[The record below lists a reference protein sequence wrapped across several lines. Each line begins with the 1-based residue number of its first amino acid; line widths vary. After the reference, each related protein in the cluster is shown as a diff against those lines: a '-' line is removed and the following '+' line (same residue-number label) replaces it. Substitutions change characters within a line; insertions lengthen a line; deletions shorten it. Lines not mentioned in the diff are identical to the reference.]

1 MEGFSTR
8 AFLLVFFPF
17 LASCSLNYEQ
27 NKAVESSSPQFTLR
41 TASFFRYED
50 NEVSFT
56 LDSPR
61 IEQYNSPPVTYVED
75 AVFSSYSE
83 DGTLEAKGRCSLL
96 GIGRSGNMDNSELC
110 FYGAVVMEQPDEEM
124 TLEADALKWN
134 RTSGRVASPA
144 SSVTTMTKGGLTLE
158 GKGFAAR
165 EKGAEFSFA
174 SDVSGFIITD
184 DDEESGEAYR

>member
-1 MEGFSTR
+1 MEAFSTR
-8 AFLLVFFPF
+8 AFLLLFIPF

-50 NEVSFT
+50 NSVSFT

-61 IEQYNSPPVTYVED
+61 IEQYSSPPVTYVED
-75 AVFSSYSE
+75 AVFASYSE
-83 DGTLEAKGRCSLL
+83 DGTLEAKGRCDLL
-96 GIGRSGNMDNSELC
+96 GIGRAGNRDNSELC

-124 TLEADALKWN
+124 TLEADALRWN
-134 RTSGRVASPA
+134 RTSGRVASPE
-144 SSVTTMTKGGLTLE
+144 SSVTTMTKDGLTLE
-158 GKGFAAR
+158 GRGFSAR
-165 EKGAEFSFA
+165 EKGTEFSFA

-184 DDEESGEAYR
+184 DDEGEGEASR

>member
-1 MEGFSTR
+1 MEAFSTR
-8 AFLLVFFPF
+8 AFLLIFFPF

-50 NEVSFT
+50 NKVSFT

-61 IEQYNSPPVTYVED
+61 IEQYSSPPVTYVED

-83 DGTLEAKGRCSLL
+83 DGTLEAKGRCDLL
-96 GIGRSGNMDNSELC
+96 GIGRAGNRDNSELS
-110 FYGAVVMEQPDEEM
+110 FYGTVVMEQPEEEM
-124 TLEADALKWN
+124 MLEGEALRWN
-134 RTSGRVASPA
+134 RLSGRVASPA

-158 GKGFAAR
+158 GKGFSAR
-165 EKGAEFSFA
+165 EKGSEFSFA

-184 DDEESGEAYR
+184 DEDEAGKEGK